1 MGQDGDVRWAGG
13 GKGGEES
20 FALVQEDYCWQGATL
35 LVLVLV
41 LLLLLLPLQL
51 PMLPL
56 PLPLPMLL
64 PLVVYESLDGATTV
78 CLRILVHIAEVHNAQ
93 VPRVRGGGEL
103 RAERRDGEVY

>member
-35 LVLVLV
+35 LV